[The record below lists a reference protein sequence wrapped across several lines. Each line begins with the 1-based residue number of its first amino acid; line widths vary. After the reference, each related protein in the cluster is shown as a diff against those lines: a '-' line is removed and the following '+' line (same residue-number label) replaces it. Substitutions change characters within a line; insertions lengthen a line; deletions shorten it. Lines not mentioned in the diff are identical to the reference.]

1 MSLGETSHTDK
12 LFHVEKEYARCVEML
27 VRSGILTL
35 LPLSNVAGVTGFDG
49 NEYPMPTLEKVKE
62 LFRCNNALVQRKVPQ
77 GFDRLELTPM
87 AMPLTRLIDLTKE
100 SIIRHAAEGNI
111 FQTRH
116 SSSDRLIPV
125 KVNTEKHIWIWE
137 NLRQVI
143 DTDEMVYFPKEY
155 FSNHGGQTKQEVITD
170 RAICAIAGWSVGLVE
185 SSPFMLRKGEGEVKG
200 GRRQPEVGLSPRE
213 YLILFQSAGYE
224 GETGRTLEDFFI
236 GFLTRLIETYE
247 ISNDR
252 YDDNASWL
260 LGQYIKYIK
269 KVRSD
274 LIPTGWWNSDFGRLR
289 LDCHRPGNKLC
300 TRSWGAATTVR
311 LMSTE
316 PD

>member
-1 MSLGETSHTDK
+1 MGETSHTEQ
-12 LFHVEKEYARCVEML
+12 LFRVEKEYARCVEIL
-27 VRSGILTL
+27 SSSGILTI
-35 LPLSNVAGVTGFDG
+35 LPASNVAGVTGFDG

-116 SSSDRLIPV
+116 SASDSLIPV

-155 FSNHGGQTKQEVITD
+155 FSDHGGQTKQEVITD
-170 RAICAIAGWSVGLVE
+170 RAICAIPGWSVGLVE
-185 SSPFMLRKGEGEVKG
+185 SSPFMTRKGEGAVKG
-200 GRRQPEVGLSPRE
+200 GRQQPEVGLSPRE
-213 YLILFQSAGYE
+213 YLILFQSTGYE

-236 GFLTRLIETYE
+236 GFLTRLIETCE

-252 YDDNASWL
+252 YDENASWL

-311 LMSTE
+311 LMSPG